1 MFKHILLATDG
12 SPASRAM
19 VGKCMRLASETGA
32 CVTAIHVLP
41 RFHTIGLQ
49 TAMVR
54 DSRAQEQE
62 HQVDM
67 ARRYLHA
74 ALEAA
79 RGYGVTCD
87 TLYIVHDQ
95 PYQAIIEHAKLYGCD
110 LICVASHGHTGARS
124 FLLGSETQKILT
136 FSPVPVLVYR

>member
-32 CVTAIHVLP
+32 CVTGIHVLP
-41 RFHTIGLQ
+41 PMHNIGMQ
-49 TAMVR
+49 TAMLR
-54 DSRAQEQE
+54 DNRAEEQE
-62 HQVDM
+62 HNVEM
-67 ARRYLHA
+67 ARRYLHEV
-74 ALEAA
+74 LEAA

-87 TLYIVHDQ
+87 TLYVVHEQ
-95 PYQAIIEHAKLYGCD
+95 PYEAIIEHAKLYGCD
-110 LICVASHGHTGARS
+110 LICVGSHGRKGARS
-124 FLLGSETQKILT
+124 FLLGGETQKILT